1 MTSGCILVVDDDV
14 RVARL
19 VSSTLKTEGYDVITV
34 FSGTDAV
41 DELDH
46 TPVDLMVLDLNMPG
60 MDGRTCF
67 REARQHGYRGPV
79 MLLSAEDVR
88 TAGRELGADAAI
100 RKPFDFEDL
109 LEATH
114 KLVGD
119 EGSEAN
125 KPSSN

>member
-1 MTSGCILVVDDDV
+1 
-14 RVARL
+14 
-19 VSSTLKTEGYDVITV
+19 
-34 FSGTDAV
+34 
-41 DELDH
+41 
-46 TPVDLMVLDLNMPG
+46 
-60 MDGRTCF
+60 
-67 REARQHGYRGPV
+67 